1 MKAAS
6 SFGCSARQIDISGK
20 GPPSLDGAS
29 DLHLQATP
37 TSEELPLAMPDTKT
51 LPENMRFIDLP
62 SHGGPEVM
70 QLSQAPLPKPAK
82 GEILVKV
89 EAAGVNRPD
98 VAQRQ
103 GTYPPPKDASPI
115 LGLELAG
122 DVVALGEGVD
132 EFKLGD
138 KVCALANGGA
148 YAEYCTVPAGQALPF
163 PKGYDAIKAAA
174 LPETFFTVWAN
185 LFQMAG
191 LTEGESVL
199 IHGGTSGIG
208 TTAIQLA
215 KAFGAEVY
223 ATAGS
228 AEKCEACVKLGAK
241 RAINYR
247 EEDFAEIV
255 KSETGGKGVDVV
267 LDMIGAAYFEKN
279 LAALAKDGCLSI
291 IAFLGGATAEKV
303 NLTPIMVKRLT
314 VTGSTMRPRTADEKR
329 AIRDDLIAE
338 VWPLIES
345 GQVAPVINRVFTLDE
360 VAEAH
365 RLMES
370 SNHIGKIVMRVS

>member
-1 MKAAS
+1 
-6 SFGCSARQIDISGK
+6 
-20 GPPSLDGAS
+20 
-29 DLHLQATP
+29 
-37 TSEELPLAMPDTKT
+37 MPDTTT
-51 LPENMRFIDLP
+51 LPETMRFIDLP

-70 QLSQAPLPKPAK
+70 TMSEAPLPRPAK
-82 GEILVKV
+82 GEVLLKV

-115 LGLELAG
+115 LGLEVAG
-122 DVVALGEGVD
+122 EVVALGEGVT

-138 KVCALANGGA
+138 KVCALANGGG
-148 YAEYCTVPAGQALPF
+148 YAQYCVVPAGQALPF
-163 PKGYDAIKAAA
+163 PKGYDAVKAAA

-191 LTEGESVL
+191 LTEGETVL

-223 ATAGS
+223 TTAGS

-247 EEDFAEIV
+247 EEDFADVV

-267 LDMIGAAYFEKN
+267 LDMIGASYFEKN

-291 IAFLGGATAEKV
+291 IAFLGGAVAEKV
-303 NLTPIMVKRLT
+303 DLRPIMVKRLT

-329 AIRDDLIAE
+329 AIRDELVE
-338 VWPLIES
+338 QVWPLIES

-360 VAEAH
+360 VVEAH

-370 SNHIGKIVMRVS
+370 SSHIGKIVMRVD

>member
-1 MKAAS
+1 
-6 SFGCSARQIDISGK
+6 
-20 GPPSLDGAS
+20 
-29 DLHLQATP
+29 
-37 TSEELPLAMPDTKT
+37 MPDTKT
-51 LPENMRFIDLP
+51 LPETMCFIDLP

-70 QLSQAPLPKPAK
+70 RLSQAPLPKPAK
-82 GEILVKV
+82 GEVLVKV

-115 LGLELAG
+115 LGLEIAG
-122 DVVALGEGVD
+122 EVVALGEEVT

-138 KVCALANGGA
+138 KVCALANGGG
-148 YAEYCTVPAGQALPF
+148 YAQYCTVPAGQALPF
-163 PKGYDAIKAAA
+163 PKGYDAVKAAA

-247 EEDFAEIV
+247 EEDFAALI
-255 KSETGGKGVDVV
+255 KAETDGKGVDVV

-279 LAALAKDGCLSI
+279 LSALAKDGCLSI
-291 IAFLGGATAEKV
+291 IAFLGGAVAEKV

-329 AIRDDLIAE
+329 AIRDDLVAE

-345 GQVAPVINRVFTLDE
+345 GQLAPVINRVFTLDE
-360 VAEAH
+360 VVEAH

-370 SNHIGKIVMRVS
+370 SSHIGKIVMRVS

>member
-1 MKAAS
+1 
-6 SFGCSARQIDISGK
+6 
-20 GPPSLDGAS
+20 
-29 DLHLQATP
+29 
-37 TSEELPLAMPDTKT
+37 MPDTIT
-51 LPENMRFIDLP
+51 LPETMRFIDLP

-70 QLSQAPLPKPAK
+70 RLSQAPLPKPAK
-82 GEILVKV
+82 GEVLVKV

-103 GTYPPPKDASPI
+103 GIYPPPKDASPI
-115 LGLELAG
+115 LGLEIAG
-122 DVVALGEGVD
+122 EVVALGEGVT

-138 KVCALANGGA
+138 RVCALANGGG
-148 YAEYCTVPAGQALPF
+148 YAQYCTVPAGQALPF
-163 PKGYDAIKAAA
+163 PRGYNAVKAAA

-191 LTEGESVL
+191 LTEGETVL

-215 KAFGAEVY
+215 KTFGAEVY

-247 EEDFAEIV
+247 EEDFAEVV
-255 KSETGGKGVDVV
+255 KAETGGKGVDVV

-291 IAFLGGATAEKV
+291 IAFLGGAVAEKV

-314 VTGSTMRPRTADEKR
+314 VTGSTMRPRTANEKR
-329 AIRDDLIAE
+329 AIRDDLVAR
-338 VWPLIES
+338 VWPLVEN

-360 VAEAH
+360 VTEAH

>member
-1 MKAAS
+1 
-6 SFGCSARQIDISGK
+6 
-20 GPPSLDGAS
+20 
-29 DLHLQATP
+29 
-37 TSEELPLAMPDTKT
+37 
-51 LPENMRFIDLP
+51 MRFIDLP

-70 QLSQAPLPKPAK
+70 RLSQAPLPKPAK
-82 GEILVKV
+82 GEVLVKV

-115 LGLELAG
+115 LGLEIAG
-122 DVVALGEGVD
+122 EVVGLGEGVD
-132 EFKLGD
+132 EFNLGD
-138 KVCALANGGA
+138 RVCALANGGG
-148 YAEYCTVPAGQALPF
+148 YAQYCAVPAGQALPF
-163 PKGYDAIKAAA
+163 PKGYDAVKAAA

-191 LTEGESVL
+191 LTEGETVL

-247 EEDFAEIV
+247 DEDFAEVV

-291 IAFLGGATAEKV
+291 IAFLGGAVADKV

-329 AIRDDLIAE
+329 AIRDDLVDQ

-370 SNHIGKIVMRVS
+370 SSHIGKIVMRVD